1 MNKGQRYRTTLAATA
16 LQVLRPWQEA
26 VSTHPASPL
35 VFAIFDARFLPAL
48 PRARVVGQ
56 RSLMVDTLTGKTRR
70 ALPGEVADA
79 VRKLATCPIDQNA
92 LRAALRR
99 RSAWGVLME
108 GKRHE

>member
-16 LQVLRPWQEA
+16 LQVLRPWQDA
-26 VSTHPASPL
+26 VPTHPASPL
-35 VFAIFDARFLPAL
+35 VFGILDARFLPAL

-56 RSLMVDTLTGKTRR
+56 RSLVVDTQTGQTRR
-70 ALPGEVADA
+70 ALPGEVAGM
-79 VRKLATCPIDQNA
+79 VRQLAACHIDRNA

>member
-1 MNKGQRYRTTLAATA
+1 MHKGQAYRTALAAAA
-16 LQVLRPWQEA
+16 LQSLHGWQDA
-26 VSTHPASPL
+26 IPSHPAGPL

-48 PRARVVGQ
+48 PRARAVGQ
-56 RSLMVDTLTGKTRR
+56 RSLIVDTQTGATRR
-70 ALPGEVADA
+70 ALPGEVADM
-79 VRKLATCPIDQNA
+79 VRKLAACPIDRNA